1 MAAMFPNTEGDISAL
16 TRDGFVTFIAETRK
30 DIQYL
35 AKAIDGLKDTVQE
48 MVDRFEADADDL
60 RKSLGGL
67 TELRNGHG
75 DLGRR
80 IADMEARQVKAE
92 VRAEK
97 AESRIAELETWR
109 TTEKAWLAALGFVS
123 GILGSI
129 GGFFISKLWK

>member
-1 MAAMFPNTEGDISAL
+1 MAAMFPSTDSGGGGDAL

-35 AKAIDGLKDTVQE
+35 AKSIDQLKDTVQE

-67 TELRNGHG
+67 SELRNGHQ

-80 IADMEARQVKAE
+80 MIDNESRASKLDDRVKA
-92 VRAEK
+92 
-97 AESRIAELETWR
+97 LEGWVLQAR
-109 TTEKAWLAALGFVS
+109 TVGAVVGLLGGVV
-123 GILGSI
+123 GSLI
-129 GGFFISKLWK
+129 YFLVGKIWK

>member
-1 MAAMFPNTEGDISAL
+1 MAAMFPSGEGGGGDAL

-35 AKAIDGLKDTVQE
+35 AKSIDQLKDTVQE

-67 TELRNGHG
+67 SELRNGHV

-80 IADMEARQVKAE
+80 MVDIESKAAKLDERVK
-92 VRAEK
+92 
-97 AESRIAELETWR
+97 ILETWVVQAR
-109 TTEKAWLAALGFVS
+109 TVGAVVGLLG
-123 GILGSI
+123 GMAGSLI
-129 GGFFISKLWK
+129 YFLVGKIWK